1 MEVNMIVLA
10 ILIISLAVV
19 FTVDTVQKRRRYLLE
34 NK

>member
-1 MEVNMIVLA
+1 MEADMIILGF
-10 ILIISLAVV
+10 LIISLTIV